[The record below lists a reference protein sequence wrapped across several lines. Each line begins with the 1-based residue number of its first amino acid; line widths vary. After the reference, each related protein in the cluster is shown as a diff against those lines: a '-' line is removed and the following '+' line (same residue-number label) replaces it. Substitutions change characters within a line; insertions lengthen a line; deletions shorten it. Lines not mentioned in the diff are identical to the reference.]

1 MRGQTPGGKRYF
13 GRYLISGWSLAI
25 ALAYE
30 ASAQTSPPPSEAA
43 PTQQPPTAEPA
54 PVVRTGVPPGFADLN
69 STISTLFDLTFQER
83 RIGSFEGRLENG
95 TFVFEDPAAVAAALG
110 DAVERAGVVE
120 FLSQQLLANEQYR
133 CRPGQLPITGCGILP
148 QGSSGVIV
156 NADNFGVTLFLPRE
170 LLRSRVV
177 EVRELG
183 APMSGPSL
191 IQNVRFSAASVEG
204 NELSYGGTLST
215 FASIGRTALVS
226 QATLSSFNGMRS
238 EEAYVQHLW
247 GERRAAAG
255 LLQDYQTLTLN
266 SYRMLGAEFGSFYGT
281 LIDPA
286 NDLATPIEVLLPK
299 RAQVEIYRFGVLVA
313 SGLYDAGLQLID
325 TRPLPDGT
333 YEIRVVV
340 RDGGQVLLD
349 QVRPFSRINS
359 ALPPGK
365 LGFRVRAG
373 QRVRDSVFS
382 SGFAGQDDGFLPR
395 TTDELILSGT
405 LQRRLG
411 RSLLGG
417 VTATSFGSRIF
428 GEATLQANRGRV
440 SALAGV
446 GGGSGGTYSVV
457 LSGNVQFARISA
469 NVSAR
474 RMRGGDDEIG
484 IPGLTRPDRYQ
495 PFFRSQDT
503 VFGSVQ
509 GVVLGG
515 SLNLTGSYT
524 RASGLPTRYTAGLQY
539 TRQVRMPMIGNALL
553 SAGLARSDFDTRF
566 GVSVSFFRRID
577 RKTTGSFAVG
587 GQYVP
592 EAGPDGARRGFSPVA
607 DASVARTEQ
616 WGSTDI
622 IAEVGASTD
631 ADSDLAIA
639 RVRALSDLGSGDI
652 AAQWQARGASGSAW
666 TYQFNGET
674 GFAIGGGAM
683 KLGLRNPAD
692 AMVMLD
698 IGRVRQRDGTPA
710 DPDSGE
716 AGSSRAASD
725 GGAPVADGGYRVM
738 IDGRPADFIEPGSRV
753 AIGVQPLREYTV
765 SLRPEGAPQFDLDTT
780 QRRVVV
786 YPGNVVRVRFEAQRV
801 VSMFGQV
808 VDATGRGLG
817 SARVEA
823 GTDVV
828 TADDRGYFTITA
840 PLSATMTIRTK
851 SGELCVQRGLASLV
865 DTSQPSLLYRFGRI
879 ACGEIG
885 AAAQPVPAV
894 PRGTGARTTAPA
906 VPVSMRRED
915 KPAIPAPL
923 RTGQVGIPSRVPSRV
938 SELLAVARAD
948 LERLDQLL
956 AARTVAER
964 RS

>member
-1 MRGQTPGGKRYF
+1 MPGGKRYR
-13 GRYLISGWSLAI
+13 GSSWASGWALAI
-25 ALAYE
+25 ALASD
-30 ASAQTSPPPSEAA
+30 AAAQTPPPAVDPAPAQLTPSPPAA
-43 PTQQPPTAEPA
+43 T
-54 PVVRTGVPPGFADLN
+54 VVRTGVPAGFDDLGA
-69 STISTLFDLTFQER
+69 SVSTLFDLTFQDR
-83 RIGSFEGRLENG
+83 RVGSFAGRLENG
-95 TFVFEDPAAVAAALG
+95 TFVFEDPAAVTAALG
-110 DAVERAGVVE
+110 DAVDTAGVIQ
-120 FLSQQLLANEQYR
+120 FLSQPLLANEQFR
-133 CRPGQLPITGCGILP
+133 CRPGQLAISGCGILP
-148 QGSSGVIV
+148 QGGSGVIV
-156 NADNFGVTLFLPRE
+156 NADNFGVTLFIPRE

-215 FASIGRTALVS
+215 FASIGRTALVA
-226 QATLSSFNGMRS
+226 QTTVSSFNGLRS

-247 GERRAAAG
+247 GERRAAGG

-299 RAQVEIYRFGVLVA
+299 RAQVEIYRFGVLVT

-325 TRPLPDGT
+325 TRSLPDGT

-340 RDGGQVLLD
+340 RDGGQILLD
-349 QVRPFSRINS
+349 QVRPFSRMNS

-373 QRVRDSVFS
+373 RRVRDSVFS
-382 SGFAGQDDGFLPR
+382 SGSAGQDDGFLPKV
-395 TTDELILSGT
+395 TDEFVVSGA
-405 LQRRLG
+405 LQRRFG

-417 VTATSFGSRIF
+417 LTATSFGSRLF
-428 GEATLQANRGRV
+428 GEATLEVSQGRI
-440 SALAGV
+440 SGLAGV
-446 GGGSGGTYSVV
+446 GGGSGGAYSIV
-457 LSGNVQFARISA
+457 LGGNVQFARISA

-474 RMRGGDDEIG
+474 RMRGGDDLVG

-509 GVVLGG
+509 GIVLGG

-524 RASGLPTRYTAGLQY
+524 RATRLPTRYTAGLQY
-539 TRQVRMPMIGNALL
+539 TRQVRMPMIGSALL
-553 SAGLARSDFDTRF
+553 TAGFARSDFDTRF

-577 RKTTGSFAVG
+577 RKTTGSFAMG
-587 GQYVP
+587 GQYVS
-592 EAGPDGARRGFSPVA
+592 ESGPDGARRGFSPVA
-607 DASVARTEQ
+607 DASIARTEQ

-622 IAEVGASTD
+622 IGELGASTD
-631 ADSDLAIA
+631 ADSNLAVA
-639 RVRALSDLGSGDI
+639 RVRALSNLGTADV
-652 AAQWQARGASGSAW
+652 AAQWQSRASGGGSAW
-666 TYQFNGET
+666 TYQLNGET

-683 KLGLRNPAD
+683 KAGLRTPAD

-698 IGRVRQRDGTPA
+698 IGRVRQRDGAPA
-710 DPDSGE
+710 DSDSGE
-716 AGSSRAASD
+716 ASGGGASTG

-780 QRRVVV
+780 QRKVVV

-808 VDATGRGLG
+808 VDANGRGLG

-840 PLSATMTIRTK
+840 PLSATMTIRNK
-851 SGELCVQRGLASLV
+851 SGELCVQRALETLA
-865 DTSQPSLLYRFGRI
+865 DTTQPSLLYRFGRI
-879 ACGEIG
+879 ACGQPGTAAQKSPG
-885 AAAQPVPAV
+885 AARDNRDIAESV
-894 PRGTGARTTAPA
+894 
-906 VPVSMRRED
+906 
-915 KPAIPAPL
+915 APL
-923 RTGQVGIPSRVPSRV
+923 DKLQSEGPTRPANPRTSQLRAPSSHVA
-938 SELLAVARAD
+938 ELIQLAKAD

-956 AARTVAER
+956 ASRPVTNGA
-964 RS
+964 